1 MAFLSRCIGR
11 NGNRE
16 ATARAGFRHIAE
28 VALLAALMLRE
39 PVEARSSI
47 TGVVAGFMGV
57 TLDIS
62 SLTGQ
67 ARLWKT
73 G

>member
-1 MAFLSRCIGR
+1 
-11 NGNRE
+11 
-16 ATARAGFRHIAE
+16 
-28 VALLAALMLRE
+28 MLRE